1 MFSSFANLLADL
13 TVLENVLLP
22 NQIQFDSTTNNR
34 AKEILEKVGLKDQL
48 FKRANKISGGQA
60 QRAAIARGLVNNP
73 TIVLADE
80 PTGNLDS
87 VTAKN
92 VVEVMKK
99 MAKDLGQTFIVVTH
113 ERAQFGDVDRVITI
127 KDGRAFEGRTLPRV
141 GGYRIM
147 SFAKFA
153 FLLVLVCSIPVFYA
167 YGQLDDKPPQGILRS
182 GIVGVKLLDAYFGTS
197 TEKMEVGPGDK
208 NVPFT
213 VKFANISTAD
223 IVGIKRT
230 TISTDILP
238 FTTGNKLSNPCGQQH
253 KGNTR
258 KQFLP
263 HILCGH
269 I

>member
-1 MFSSFANLLADL
+1 LTKIYGEAETKVTALDNVSFSVKKGEFVLVIGSSGSGKSTLLNMVGLLDKPTEGRVLIDGFDTSDLTDNEISAFRNKKLGFVFQFANLLADL

-22 NQIQFDSTTNNR
+22 SQIQFDSTTNNR

-92 VVEVMKK
+92 VVEIMKK

-127 KDGRAFEGRTLPRV
+127 KDGRAFEGEL
-141 GGYRIM
+141 
-147 SFAKFA
+147 SQE
-153 FLLVLVCSIPVFYA
+153 L
-167 YGQLDDKPPQGILRS
+167 
-182 GIVGVKLLDAYFGTS
+182 
-197 TEKMEVGPGDK
+197 EV
-208 NVPFT
+208 V
-213 VKFANISTAD
+213 A
-223 IVGIKRT
+223 
-230 TISTDILP
+230 
-238 FTTGNKLSNPCGQQH
+238 
-253 KGNTR
+253 
-258 KQFLP
+258 
-263 HILCGH
+263 
-269 I
+269 

>member
-1 MFSSFANLLADL
+1 LTKISAEAATDFSALDNVSFSIKMGEFVLVIGSSGSGKSTLLNMVGLLDRPTEGRVLVDGFDTSDLTDNEISAFRNKKLGFVFQFSNLLADL

-22 NQIQFDSTTNNR
+22 SQIQFDSTTNNR

-127 KDGRAFEGRTLPRV
+127 KDGRAFEGEYSPELEV
-141 GGYRIM
+141 
-147 SFAKFA
+147 
-153 FLLVLVCSIPVFYA
+153 VA
-167 YGQLDDKPPQGILRS
+167 Y
-182 GIVGVKLLDAYFGTS
+182 
-197 TEKMEVGPGDK
+197 
-208 NVPFT
+208 
-213 VKFANISTAD
+213 
-223 IVGIKRT
+223 
-230 TISTDILP
+230 
-238 FTTGNKLSNPCGQQH
+238 
-253 KGNTR
+253 
-258 KQFLP
+258 
-263 HILCGH
+263 
-269 I
+269 